1 MKIAPLA
8 LTALAGLAT
17 SATLHAATPPGDAA
31 ANAADSE
38 VLSQSPRFLSDEQSL
53 TQGSVTVGGQ
63 KIDYQAE
70 AGLLVVHL
78 TDPMDEDP
86 PLPKAERDGPLP
98 PQQPEAAMS
107 YVAYFKGKASD
118 PRRPIT
124 FIYNGGPGSSTVWL
138 HMGAF
143 GPKRVLTL
151 TDSHTPAAPYRIV
164 NNDYSLLDASD
175 LVFIDAP
182 GTGFGHLR
190 GHDKEKA
197 FFGVDPD
204 ANAFANFIVEFLS
217 RHGRW
222 NSPKY
227 LFGESYGTTRSAV
240 VARVLQEK
248 FSLDLNG
255 VILLSQILSFDNS
268 VDEPQLNP
276 GVDQAYALAL
286 PTYAATA
293 WYHKRL
299 PEQPAELLPFLAEV
313 EAFALGD
320 YLTALAAGAKLDPA
334 RRTDILQRLHRYT
347 GLPVDYL
354 DRANL
359 RVNGG
364 EFDKTLLG
372 SDVTAGRLDSR
383 FSGPTLDPL
392 SQEAQYDPQSAAI
405 SSAYVSAYNDY
416 VRGTLKF
423 GQGKRFKASANLWKT
438 WDFLHQPPGYGAKV
452 QGATN
457 VMPDLAVAMQRNPNL
472 KVQMHGGYYDLAT
485 PFFAAEY
492 ELAQLPMQQSLQQNI
507 EVHLYQSGH
516 MVYARDEDLAALHAN
531 TAAFIRK
538 TSAGILAAP

>member
-1 MKIAPLA
+1 MKITTLA
-8 LTALAGLAT
+8 LAALSAFVSIQLAV
-17 SATLHAATPPGDAA
+17 AADAA
-31 ANAADSE
+31 DDAGANA
-38 VLSQSPRFLSDEQSL
+38 LSQSPRFLSDERSL

-63 KIDYQAE
+63 KLDYQAE

-78 TDPMDEDP
+78 TDPMDADP
-86 PLPKAERDGPLP
+86 PLPKGEREGPLP

-107 YVAYFKGKASD
+107 YVAYFKGKVAD
-118 PRRPIT
+118 PRRPVT
-124 FIYNGGPGSSTVWL
+124 FIFNGGPGSSTMWL

-151 TDSHTPAAPYRIV
+151 TDSHTPPAPYRIV

-182 GTGFGHLR
+182 GTGFGLLR
-190 GHDKEKA
+190 GKDKEKA

-204 ANAFANFIVEFLS
+204 ADAFANFIVEFIT

-227 LFGESYGTTRSAV
+227 LFGESYGTTRAAV
-240 VARVLQEK
+240 LARVLQEDHRI
-248 FSLDLNG
+248 DLNG

-276 GVDQAYALAL
+276 GVDQSYALAL
-286 PTYAATA
+286 PTYAASA
-293 WYHKRL
+293 WFHKRL
-299 PEQPAELLPFLAEV
+299 PEPRAELVPFLKEV

-320 YLTALAAGAKLDPA
+320 YLTALAAGAHLDPS
-334 RRTDILQRLHRYT
+334 RRSAIAQQLHRYT
-347 GLPVDYL
+347 GLPVDYIE
-354 DRANL
+354 RANL

-372 SDVTAGRLDSR
+372 SDLTAGRLDSR

-392 SQEAQYDPQSAAI
+392 SQEAQYDPQASAI
-405 SSAYVSAYNDY
+405 SSAYVSGYNEY

-423 GQGKRFKASANLWKT
+423 GEGKRFKAFASLWQV
-438 WDFLHQPPGYGAKV
+438 WDYLHQPPGARSKV
-452 QGATN
+452 QSATN

-485 PFFAAEY
+485 PYFAALY
-492 ELAQLPMQQSLQQNI
+492 ELAQLPIQASLQANI
-507 EVHLYQSGH
+507 ETHLYESGH
-516 MVYARDEDLAALHAN
+516 MVYARDADLKALHDS

-538 TSAGILAAP
+538 TSNGGG